1 MEQTT
6 TLYVDGTFKSAPPL
20 FAQVYVVLAEIYGAV
35 IPVVYGLLPNKT
47 RQTYSNFTRML
58 LEIAP
63 NMQPTRI
70 LCDFEIAAVSAFRER
85 FPNATICGCYFH
97 LAQNMQ
103 KHLAQQGL
111 RERYNNEADFAL
123 QAKMILALAFVPIP
137 QINKAI
143 DQLSKAI
150 PDELQDLLNWFE
162 DNYVG
167 RPGRRGNARRPP
179 IFAVEMWNL
188 YDRVLQNVD
197 RTNNHSEAANRR
209 LQNELGMDHPT
220 IWKFVEALKKIQK
233 GRDLHLQQIIA
244 GHGPQAK
251 LRKYVQ
257 ADERISRLVNDFYNR
272 NILDFL
278 RGISYNFE
286 MSQN

>member
-1 MEQTT
+1 MEQARTI
-6 TLYVDGTFKSAPPL
+6 YVDGTFKSAPPL

-35 IPVVYGLLPNKT
+35 IPVLYGLLPNKSKH
-47 RQTYSNFTRML
+47 TYMNFIGMV
-58 LEIAP
+58 LEIAT

-70 LCDFEIAAVSAFRER
+70 LCDFEIAAISAFRER
-85 FPNATICGCYFH
+85 FPNATICGCFFH

-111 RERYNNEADFAL
+111 RERYNSEANFAI

-137 QINKAI
+137 QLDEAI
-143 DQLSKAI
+143 EQLSKAI
-150 PDELQDLLNWFE
+150 PNELQELLNWFE

-179 IFAVEMWNL
+179 IFAVDMWNL
-188 YDRVLQNVD
+188 HERVLHNVD

-220 IWKFVEALKKIQK
+220 IWKFIEALRNIQK
-233 GRDLHLQQIIA
+233 GRDLYLQQIIA
-244 GHGPQAK
+244 GHEPSQK
-251 LRKYVQ
+251 LKKYVQ
-257 ADERISRLVNDFYNR
+257 ADERISRLVRNFDHR

-278 RGISYNFE
+278 KGIAYNFE